1 MRKRI
6 LVIGAMALLPAVLAA
21 QFGFGGIV
29 SDPIQEGHSAEQ
41 LVNDIQKINQL
52 IRTYNQITATY
63 NQMLYMATY
72 LRNKSAWLGIA
83 TRMVNSNTLGGFGE
97 TAGWNNAANLGLNIP
112 GAYANATYAM
122 TPPPFY
128 SSWPIGN
135 SVQSAIM
142 ASVRILDGT
151 NPAALMSVANARMN
165 QPQNDLA
172 LSHLEAQTQDAT
184 AQTNSEV
191 DQLNL
196 ANGGIVLLNRQL
208 ETLNSL
214 SAAQTEGQLVANKI
228 QRDVLADA
236 INFNGQVDSAT
247 VNQATVWGGSA
258 NTIQNW

>member
-1 MRKRI
+1 MRRSI
-6 LVIGAMALLPAVLAA
+6 LIAGALALLPAVLVA

-41 LVNDIQKINQL
+41 LVNDIQKIDQL

-63 NQMLYMATY
+63 NQILYAATY
-72 LRNKSAWLGIA
+72 LHNKSAWLGIA
-83 TRMVNSNTLGGFGE
+83 AHMVNSNTLGGFGE
-97 TAGWNNAANLGLNIP
+97 TAAWNEAANLGLNIP

-128 SSWPIGN
+128 SNWPIG
-135 SVQSAIM
+135 SSIQSAIM
-142 ASVRILDGT
+142 ASVRILDGA
-151 NPAALMSVANARMN
+151 NPAALMTIANARMN

-214 SAAQTEGQLVANKI
+214 SAAQTEEQLVANKI
-228 QRDVLADA
+228 QRDALADA
-236 INFNGQVDSAT
+236 IDFISGFPLR
-247 VNQATVWGGSA
+247 
-258 NTIQNW
+258 

>member
-1 MRKRI
+1 VRKRI
-6 LVIGAMALLPAVLAA
+6 LVLGSMALLPAILAA
-21 QFGFGGIV
+21 QFGGIV

-63 NQMLYMATY
+63 NQIAYAATY
-72 LRNKSAWLGIA
+72 LRQKNAWLGIA

-97 TAGWNNAANLGLNIP
+97 TAGWNSAANTGLNIP

-122 TPPPFY
+122 TPPSFY
-128 SSWPIGN
+128 SSWPVGN
-135 SVQSAIM
+135 SIQSAIM
-142 ASVRILDGT
+142 ASVRILDGA

-214 SAAQTEGQLVANKI
+214 SAAQTEGQLVANKV
-228 QRDVLADA
+228 QRDALADA
-236 INFNGQVDSAT
+236 INFSGQVDSAT
-247 VNQATVWGGSA
+247 ANQATVWGGSA
-258 NTIQNW
+258 ATIQSW

>member
-6 LVIGAMALLPAVLAA
+6 LVLGSMALLPAILAA
-21 QFGFGGIV
+21 QFGGIV
-29 SDPIQEGHSAEQ
+29 SDPVQEGHSAEQ

-63 NQMLYMATY
+63 NQIAYAATY
-72 LRNKSAWLGIA
+72 LRRKNAWLGIA

-97 TAGWNNAANLGLNIP
+97 TAGWNSAANMGLNIP

-122 TPPPFY
+122 TPPTFY

-135 SVQSAIM
+135 SIQSAIM

-214 SAAQTEGQLVANKI
+214 SAAQTEGQLVANKM

-247 VNQATVWGGSA
+247 ANQATVWGGSA
-258 NTIQNW
+258 ATIQNW

>member
-1 MRKRI
+1 MRKRM
-6 LVIGAMALLPAVLAA
+6 LVIGSMALLPAVVAA
-21 QFGFGGIV
+21 QFGGIV

-41 LVNDIQKINQL
+41 FVNDIQKINQL

-135 SVQSAIM
+135 SI
-142 ASVRILDGT
+142 
-151 NPAALMSVANARMN
+151 
-165 QPQNDLA
+165 
-172 LSHLEAQTQDAT
+172 
-184 AQTNSEV
+184 
-191 DQLNL
+191 
-196 ANGGIVLLNRQL
+196 
-208 ETLNSL
+208 
-214 SAAQTEGQLVANKI
+214 
-228 QRDVLADA
+228 
-236 INFNGQVDSAT
+236 
-247 VNQATVWGGSA
+247 
-258 NTIQNW
+258 

>member
-1 MRKRI
+1 VRKRI
-6 LVIGAMALLPAVLAA
+6 LVLGSMALLPAVLAA
-21 QFGFGGIV
+21 QFGGIV

-72 LRNKSAWLGIA
+72 LRNRSAWLGIA

-97 TAGWNNAANLGLNIP
+97 TAAWNNAANLGLNIP

-135 SVQSAIM
+135 SIQSAIM

-214 SAAQTEGQLVANKI
+214 SAAQAEGQLVANKI

-236 INFNGQVDSAT
+236 INFNGQVDFAT
-247 VNQATVWGGSA
+247 ANQATAWGASA
-258 NTIQNW
+258 ATIQNW

>member
-6 LVIGAMALLPAVLAA
+6 LVLGSMALLPAILAA
-21 QFGFGGIV
+21 QFGGIV

-63 NQMLYMATY
+63 NQIAYAATY
-72 LRNKSAWLGIA
+72 LRQKNAWLGIA

-97 TAGWNNAANLGLNIP
+97 TAGWNSAANTGLNIP

-122 TPPPFY
+122 TPPSFY
-128 SSWPIGN
+128 SSWPVGN
-135 SVQSAIM
+135 SIQSAIM
-142 ASVRILDGT
+142 ASVRILDGA

-214 SAAQTEGQLVANKI
+214 SAAQTEGQLVANKV
-228 QRDVLADA
+228 QRDALADA
-236 INFNGQVDSAT
+236 INFSGQVDSAT
-247 VNQATVWGGSA
+247 ANQATVWGGSA
-258 NTIQNW
+258 ATIQSW